1 MTSYVANHLLPSLFT
16 HGHTTFIRKTRHLP
30 KSWEH
35 TNDGFYHEHPDVL
48 DGTFQMIG
56 FLVLSTATEVWVP
69 LVPVLSQ
76 CTEKGTSIDRGRSGY
91 MLGWRMRT
99 VPLVDIESTDATP
112 VSMTHK
118 IGGRQCYWHPLIRCQ
133 QVALSSSS
141 NLARTQI
148 FVLCLW
154 RFPALCIVMELVPAG
169 TQTSVAVDNT
179 KKPIIWNVPSS
190 TSGCS

>member
-69 LVPVLSQ
+69 LVPVPSQ
-76 CTEKGTSIDRGRSGY
+76 CTEQGTSIDRGRRSGY
-91 MLGWRMRT
+91 VLGWRMRT
-99 VPLVDIESTDATP
+99 VPLVDIESTDA
-112 VSMTHK
+112 
-118 IGGRQCYWHPLIRCQ
+118 
-133 QVALSSSS
+133 
-141 NLARTQI
+141 
-148 FVLCLW
+148 
-154 RFPALCIVMELVPAG
+154 
-169 TQTSVAVDNT
+169 
-179 KKPIIWNVPSS
+179 SS
-190 TSGCS
+190 TVVLQSCVSLMQINDVEEATRCDGWCKPLDILLDTGYGGTSASLRK

>member
-69 LVPVLSQ
+69 A
-76 CTEKGTSIDRGRSGY
+76 GTSSVTMHRAGNLHRQ
-91 MLGWRMRT
+91 RT
-99 VPLVDIESTDATP
+99 KIWVRARLEDEDSAT
-112 VSMTHK
+112 
-118 IGGRQCYWHPLIRCQ
+118 C
-133 QVALSSSS
+133 
-141 NLARTQI
+141 
-148 FVLCLW
+148 
-154 RFPALCIVMELVPAG
+154 
-169 TQTSVAVDNT
+169 
-179 KKPIIWNVPSS
+179 
-190 TSGCS
+190 